1 MLSPCSSIRQR
12 FDLST
17 DSCICGDF
25 VGKYIHLHEK
35 GLLLPPVYQTC
46 LLTLTS
52 YCFNYRIGRGNDQV
66 WYHDNFLRGKPDD
79 MKLMVRTKIKG
90 DTAISS
96 EDVRAPNFDDLPP
109 LPVCDKRP
117 SAILDVME
125 NAILKMPSPSG
136 AIAHTGSS
144 MSTVSPPQL
153 GNFFGDTNHQMSMP
167 KTETPCHFNVSCNQD
182 ESSFQ
187 IPSPPLFHR
196 AVSNESQFMMLPYVP
211 NMHFHL
217 PLQADTIKSAQPTQQ
232 ASIEEPCHP
241 TYSDM
246 MRDNVNDSCSSPLTQ
261 NSADFEPLP
270 FMDDNI
276 PFDDF
281 ASFIE
286 GAIQQIEG

>member
-1 MLSPCSSIRQR
+1 
-12 FDLST
+12 
-17 DSCICGDF
+17 
-25 VGKYIHLHEK
+25 
-35 GLLLPPVYQTC
+35 
-46 LLTLTS
+46 
-52 YCFNYRIGRGNDQV
+52 
-66 WYHDNFLRGKPDD
+66 
-79 MKLMVRTKIKG
+79 MVRTKIKG

-96 EDVRAPNFDDLPP
+96 EDVGAPNFDDLPP

-136 AIAHTGSS
+136 AIAHTGST

-167 KTETPCHFNVSCNQD
+167 KTETPCHFNMACNQH

-196 AVSNESQFMMLPYVP
+196 AVSNESQFMMLPCVP
-211 NMHFHL
+211 GMHFHL
-217 PLQADTIKSAQPTQQ
+217 PLQADTIKSVQPMHQT
-232 ASIEEPCHP
+232 SVEEPHNP